1 GYVSNVIV
9 GLSANDSGS
18 GVAATYVQVDGGN
31 WAIYAGPIALTE
43 GNHVLHYYAADVAG
57 LMEATHSLSV
67 SVDVTPPAT
76 ASSLAGTAGANG
88 WYVTGVSAMLTAT
101 DVTSGVATIE
111 YRIDGGPWVT
121 YDRAVTLGE
130 GRHVLGFR
138 ATDLAGNRE
147 IDRSVSVLVDTAT
160 PVSSAV
166 LQGSI
171 GDNGWYRSNV
181 TVSLNASDA
190 TSGVAQISYR
200 LDNGSWLVYQGAF
213 VLTNGEY
220 VLEYFAKDAAGLVEP
235 THTTTI
241 RINTIAPITT
251 ASPSGTVGANGWYV
265 SSVSVTLNA
274 SDRDGGVSQ
283 IFYRLDGGSWTVY
296 SGPLVLGDGR
306 RVLDYYATDRSGN
319 LEPAH
324 TKTFTIDTAPPVASA
339 SLLGTV

>member
-1 GYVSNVIV
+1 GVHFFEYYSVNGAGLVEGTHSLSLAVDTTPPASTISLFGTAGANGWYLSNVTGYLSASDATSGVANLSYQVDGGSWSSYNGPFVLGEGLHTVDYFASDHAGLVETMHSATVAIDRSPPSTTATITGTAGANGWYVSNVIV

-31 WAIYAGPIALTE
+31 WAIYAGPFTLTE
-43 GNHVLHYYAADVAG
+43 GNHVLHYCAADVAG

-88 WYVTGVSAMLTAT
+88 WYTANVTVSLTAT
-101 DVTSGVATIE
+101 DVTSEVATIE

-121 YDRAVTLGE
+121 YDRPVTLGE

-147 IDRSVSVLVDTAT
+147 IDRSVSVLVDTTT

-181 TVSLNASDA
+181 TVSLNASD
-190 TSGVAQISYR
+190 
-200 LDNGSWLVYQGAF
+200 
-213 VLTNGEY
+213 
-220 VLEYFAKDAAGLVEP
+220 P
-235 THTTTI
+235 T
-241 RINTIAPITT
+241 
-251 ASPSGTVGANGWYV
+251 
-265 SSVSVTLNA
+265 
-274 SDRDGGVSQ
+274 
-283 IFYRLDGGSWTVY
+283 
-296 SGPLVLGDGR
+296 
-306 RVLDYYATDRSGN
+306 
-319 LEPAH
+319 
-324 TKTFTIDTAPPVASA
+324 
-339 SLLGTV
+339 

>member
-1 GYVSNVIV
+1 
-9 GLSANDSGS
+9 
-18 GVAATYVQVDGGN
+18 YVQVDGGN
-31 WAIYAGPIALTE
+31 WAIYAGPITLTE

-57 LMEATHSLSV
+57 LMEATHPLSV

-76 ASSLAGTAGANG
+76 ASSSAGTAGAIGWYSSNVTVSLTATDATSG

-101 DVTSGVATIE
+101 DVTCVVATIE
-111 YRIDGGPWVT
+111 YRMDGGPWVT

-147 IDRSVSVLVDTAT
+147 IDRSVGVLVDTTT

-190 TSGVAQISYR
+190 TSGTGQLSYP
-200 LDNGSWLVYQGAF
+200 LDNGSWLVYQVAF

-220 VLEYFAKDAAGLVEP
+220 VL
-235 THTTTI
+235 
-241 RINTIAPITT
+241 
-251 ASPSGTVGANGWYV
+251 
-265 SSVSVTLNA
+265 
-274 SDRDGGVSQ
+274 
-283 IFYRLDGGSWTVY
+283 
-296 SGPLVLGDGR
+296 
-306 RVLDYYATDRSGN
+306 
-319 LEPAH
+319 
-324 TKTFTIDTAPPVASA
+324 
-339 SLLGTV
+339 